1 MRFGWRVFPL
11 LLGLAIAT
19 PAFAD
24 APPLDQ
30 AAEAKRTAL
39 FEEGRKLH
47 LAGKHAEAVVK
58 LREVVE
64 IRRSPQALRA
74 LGLAEQDAGKPMS
87 ARTHFEEALKMAT
100 EAGPPSEIEPAK
112 KAIEQVRPL
121 VPRIRVTLPAEAVD
135 ATLMIDGASLVL
147 KDGMVE
153 VDPGSHT
160 LTANAVGM
168 KPFAQT
174 VEVAAGGVAAIDV
187 KLAADPSVTI
197 RRPLGIAIAGVGVAG
212 LVAGAVTG
220 ILAIGAHDEL
230 SKTCAAGG
238 ACPKTDQPKIDGYHA
253 LGLASTV
260 SFVAGGVLAVGGAV
274 MFFTAPH
281 GSAKRGTGGAAGVRV
296 TPFVGVGSAGIRGVF

>member
-11 LLGLAIAT
+11 LLGLAIAS

-24 APPLDQ
+24 PQPLDP

-58 LREVVE
+58 LREVVA

-74 LGLAEQDAGKPMS
+74 LGLAEQDAGKVLA
-87 ARTHFEEALKMAT
+87 ARGHFEEALRLAT
-100 EAGPPSEIEPAK
+100 DTGPATEIEPAK
-112 KAIEQVRPL
+112 KAIELVKGL

-135 ATLMIDGASLVL
+135 ASLMLDGASLVL

-153 VDPGSHT
+153 VEPGAHT
-160 LTANAVGM
+160 LTANAPGW
-168 KPFAQT
+168 KPFSQT

-187 KLAADPSVTI
+187 KLVAEEGGSI

-212 LVAGAVTG
+212 LVVGGVTG

-230 SKTCAAGG
+230 GKTCVAG
-238 ACPKTDQPKIDGYHA
+238 ACPNAETSKIDGYHA
-253 LGLASTV
+253 LGLTSTV

-274 MFFTAPH
+274 LFFTAPK
-281 GSAKRGTGGAAGVRV
+281 GSAKRAPSPAAGVTV
-296 TPFVGVGSAGIRGVF
+296 TPFVGVASAGVRGVF